1 MDVVNTFKSNMIN
14 WLCEIGLPNIEID
27 FEEDFGY
34 AFDPDTG
41 RHCINFGVVDYAETG
56 KWFEQFCYEYGC
68 DFVGIPA
75 PVMSFL
81 HECGHAF
88 TLASFSDQEL
98 WLCEFS
104 KAFNHGESDQEWLN
118 KYWEIPDEF
127 AANIWAIN
135 FINNHIEAVEEL
147 CSIYIKDWPAIF
159 EEITIEELVKEVA

>member
-1 MDVVNTFKSNMIN
+1 MNTVNTFKSDMIN
-14 WLCEIGLPNIEID
+14 WLCEIGLSNIEID

-104 KAFNHGESDQEWLN
+104 KAFDHGESDYDWMIR
-118 KYWEIPDEF
+118 YWEFPDEF
-127 AANIWAIN
+127 AANVWTIN
-135 FINNHIEAVEEL
+135 FINEHIDLVEKL
-147 CSIYIKDWPAIF
+147 VNVCMRDWTNLVNEVDVFTLIS
-159 EEITIEELVKEVA
+159 EE

>member
-1 MDVVNTFKSNMIN
+1 MNTVNTFKSNMIN

-41 RHCINFGVVDYAETG
+41 RHCINFGVVEYAETG

-104 KAFNHGESDQEWLN
+104 KAFDHGESDHDWMIR
-118 KYWEIPDEF
+118 YWEFPDEF
-127 AANIWAIN
+127 AANVWVIN
-135 FINNHIEAVEEL
+135 FINEHIDLVEKL
-147 CSIYIKDWPAIF
+147 VNVCMRDWANLVNEVDVFTLIS
-159 EEITIEELVKEVA
+159 EE

>member
-1 MDVVNTFKSNMIN
+1 MNVINTFKSDMIN
-14 WLCEIGLPNIEID
+14 WLCEIGLSNIEID

-75 PVMSFL
+75 PIMSFL

-88 TLASFSDQEL
+88 TLASFFFLLLS
-98 WLCEFS
+98 CFCP
-104 KAFNHGESDQEWLN
+104 K
-118 KYWEIPDEF
+118 P
-127 AANIWAIN
+127 
-135 FINNHIEAVEEL
+135 
-147 CSIYIKDWPAIF
+147 
-159 EEITIEELVKEVA
+159 